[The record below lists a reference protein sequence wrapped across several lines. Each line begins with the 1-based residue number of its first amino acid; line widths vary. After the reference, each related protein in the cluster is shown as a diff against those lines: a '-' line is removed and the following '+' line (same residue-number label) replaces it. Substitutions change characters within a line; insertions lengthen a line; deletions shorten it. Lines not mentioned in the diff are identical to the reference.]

1 MVAAGFGEIISP
13 MNTQVQELVELLQVE
28 QLEHNLFRGISGD
41 IGSPRV
47 FGGQVLGQALMAAAL
62 TVERDRS
69 VHSLHA
75 YFLRPGDKQAK
86 IVYDVERI
94 RDGGSFTTRRVVA
107 IQHGQPIF
115 NFAASFHVKE
125 DGVSHQDTMP
135 QVPPPEGLTSVHE
148 LRRQHFDKLPERL
161 RAVLHAETAID
172 IRHCEPFNPLNPP
185 PAGERAAVNN
195 SWFRASD
202 RLPDDPVLHQAMLA
216 YSSDFGLLSAALLPH
231 GLSFM
236 NGSVQGVSLDH
247 AMWFHDSFRMDDWLL
262 YATNSP
268 AASGARGFC
277 RGSIYTQDGR
287 LVASVAQEGL
297 MRPQPPKV
305 KKPA

>member
-1 MVAAGFGEIISP
+1 
-13 MNTQVQELVELLQVE
+13 MNIHVRELVDLLQVE

-41 IGSPRV
+41 VGSPRV

-62 TVERDRS
+62 TVEPGRS

-75 YFLRPGDKQAK
+75 YFLRPGDKAAK
-86 IVYDVERI
+86 IVYDVDRI

-115 NFAASFHVKE
+115 NLAASFHVKE
-125 DGVSHQDTMP
+125 AGPQHQAAMP
-135 QVPPPEGLTSVHE
+135 SVPAPDGLTSVHE
-148 LRRQHFDKLPERL
+148 LRLKNLDRLPARL

-172 IRHCEPFNPLNPP
+172 IRHCDPFDPFDPP
-185 PAGERAAVNN
+185 VRGPHNN

-216 YSSDFGLLSAALLPH
+216 YSSDFGLLHAAMLPH

-236 NGSVQGVSLDH
+236 SGNVQAVSLDH
-247 AMWFHDSFRMDDWLL
+247 AMWFHDEFRMDEWLL
-262 YATNSP
+262 YATDSP
-268 AASGARGFC
+268 AAHGARGFC
-277 RGSIYTQDGR
+277 RGSIFTQDGR
-287 LVASVAQEGL
+287 LIASVAQEGL
-297 MRPQPPKV
+297 MRPQPPKT
-305 KKPA
+305 PTA

>member
-1 MVAAGFGEIISP
+1 

-115 NFAASFHVKE
+115 NFAASFHVRE
-125 DGVSHQDTMP
+125 EGVSHQDDMP
-135 QVPPPEGLTSVHE
+135 QVPPPEGLVSVHE
-148 LRRQHFDKLPERL
+148 LRRQHADKLPERM

-172 IRHCEPFNPLNPP
+172 IRHCAPFNPLAPP
-185 PAGERAAVNN
+185 PAGEREAVNN

-247 AMWFHDSFRMDDWLL
+247 AMWFHDDFRMDDWLL

-268 AASGARGFC
+268 AARGARGFC

-305 KKPA
+305 KAT